1 MTSTTKLLSKVQKL
15 VESVDK
21 GNLDPL
27 DVALSEAY
35 QDLRELSAEVD
46 SRIDIDEMLNDI
58 LGSKI
63 TRVQELARILAAPEL
78 YVNRL
83 KELKPR
89 KLGKLIV
96 YKQPIKMTRLT
107 HSTLT
112 KSLDRVIQHLDA
124 LSREPDEEQIPEMSG
139 LPNDFKF
146 KSEDSVFLADLA
158 QYLKTIPRKKRI
170 PIAELLNTK
179 DFDIFLKRFL
189 YIVVL
194 ISRGEVE
201 YFEEEKQILRS

>member
-1 MTSTTKLLSKVQKL
+1 MTTTAKLLTKVQKL
-15 VESVDK
+15 VDSVDK
-21 GNLDPL
+21 GKLDPL

-83 KELKPR
+83 KEINPR
-89 KLGKLIV
+89 KLGQLIV
-96 YKQPIKMTRLT
+96 YKHPIKMTRLT

-112 KSLDRVIQHLDA
+112 KSLDRVIQHLDS
-124 LSREPDEEQIPEMSG
+124 LSKDLDEEQIPEMSG
-139 LPNDFKF
+139 LPEDFKF

-158 QYLKTIPRKKRI
+158 KYLKSIPRKKRI
-170 PIAELLNTK
+170 PISDLLDTK
-179 DFDIFLKRFL
+179 DFDVFLKRFL

-194 ISRGEVE
+194 ISRGELE
-201 YFEEEKQILRS
+201 YFEGTKEIQKN